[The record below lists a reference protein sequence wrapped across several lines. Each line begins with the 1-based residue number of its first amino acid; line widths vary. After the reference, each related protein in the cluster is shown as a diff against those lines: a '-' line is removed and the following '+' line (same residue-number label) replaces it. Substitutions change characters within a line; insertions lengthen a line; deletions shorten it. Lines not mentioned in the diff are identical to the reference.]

1 MSLTEKA
8 YQERKWGS
16 FPALRQALE
25 NKKIPS
31 ESYGF
36 TSVSDNMFESMG
48 RLLEISVL
56 TIGCKNHIRET
67 AQSVGREA
75 MYSDLR
81 RLEEALE
88 QASNFFKRQIEEVQT
103 LYGTL

>member
-1 MSLTEKA
+1 MLTAEA
-8 YQERKWGS
+8 YQERKWGP

-25 NKKIPS
+25 DKEIPS
-31 ESYGF
+31 EYHGC
-36 TSVSDNMFESMG
+36 TSVSDNMFEGMG
-48 RLLEISVL
+48 RLLQISVL
-56 TIGCKNHIRET
+56 TIEYKNHIKET

-81 RLEEALE
+81 RLEEDLE
-88 QASNFFKRQIEEVQT
+88 QASAFFKRQINEVQT